1 MSEMTKIAPDDI
13 ESSPLVEMAFEFWYK
28 DNDHIRS
35 PFPKY
40 IRNDAR
46 KQTLKKFKAWLTSLE
61 VGAEKEVDETVVSE
75 KLEEYL
81 FESAMALV
89 LTEDEKLTLLYPN
102 LPRVNEQLN
111 VKDEGDD
118 QPLHTVKD
126 RSIVT
131 EGDERFFRVLVT
143 HPVSGEDKEVKFPLP
158 Y

>member
-1 MSEMTKIAPDDI
+1 MTEKTKIASDDL
-13 ESSPLVEMAFEFWYK
+13 ENSPLVKMAFEFWYK
-28 DNDHIRS
+28 DNGHIRS

-46 KQTLKKFKAWLTSLE
+46 QQTLEKFKTWMDGLDI
-61 VGAEKEVDETVVSE
+61 GAEKEVDETVVSE

-81 FESAMALV
+81 FESAMELV

-102 LPRVNEQLN
+102 LPRINEQLE
-111 VKDEGDD
+111 VKDEGDA
-118 QPLHTVKD
+118 QPPHTVKD